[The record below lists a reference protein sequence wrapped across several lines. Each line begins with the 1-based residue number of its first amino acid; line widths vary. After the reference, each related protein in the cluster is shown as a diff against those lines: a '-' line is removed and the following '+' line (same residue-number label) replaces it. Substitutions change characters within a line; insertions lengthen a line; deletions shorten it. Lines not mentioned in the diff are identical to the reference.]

1 MNVMMMTL
9 AISYLPISKS
19 FKFSKICVIFSN
31 KFELFDM
38 KIINDIIHHPT
49 NGSSLL
55 SVIKIE

>member
-9 AISYLPISKS
+9 AISYLSISKS

-38 KIINDIIHHPT
+38 KIINDIIQHPT